1 MQLSEQQM
9 YNEALIQLVVLLYQ
23 IDGRVSLSEQ
33 DYLEE
38 LMEGM
43 SWQSPISRQARLN
56 AIISETRQCI
66 ERQQHVE
73 LLQTL
78 KPILNMDANK
88 TLEVAMAITA
98 VDGERSEPET
108 ELLAL
113 LTHKILSKAL
123 LKSFSPRPT
132 RVAFTAG

>member
-1 MQLSEQQM
+1 MQLSEQQL

-33 DYLEE
+33 DFLDT
-38 LMEGM
+38 LMDEM
-43 SWQSPISRQARLN
+43 EWQSPISRQARLS
-56 AIISETRQCI
+56 AIISETRQCV

-78 KPILNMDANK
+78 KPTLNIDADK

-98 VDGERSEPET
+98 IDGERSEPET

-123 LKSFSPRPT
+123 LKSLSPQAPL
-132 RVAFTAG
+132 VAVPAS

>member
-33 DYLEE
+33 DYLDA

-43 SWQSPISRQARLN
+43 SWESPISRQARLN
-56 AIISETRQCI
+56 AIISETRQCV
-66 ERQQHVE
+66 EQQQHVE

-78 KPILNMDANK
+78 KPILNMDADK

-123 LKSFSPRPT
+123 LKSFTPPLSTVPL
-132 RVAFTAG
+132 TAG